1 MLCLLWLLSSAP
13 ASLRYSNARSRIAK
27 SGPIPSRARCAAPP
41 PQRNE
46 EISKGL
52 SKMNSF

>member
-1 MLCLLWLLSSAP
+1 MLCLLWLLSSAA
-13 ASLRYSNARSRIAK
+13 ASPRYRNARSRIAE
-27 SGPIPSRARCAAPP
+27 SGPIPPRPRCTAPP

>member
-13 ASLRYSNARSRIAK
+13 ASRRYSSARSGIAK
-27 SGPIPSRARCAAPP
+27 SAPVPSRAASAAPP
-41 PQRNE
+41 LQRNE